1 MTSFPIIALIT
12 DFGIQDHYAAAM
24 KGVILEICR
33 QAQIV
38 DITHAVPP
46 QNIHR
51 AAYILY
57 NAYAYFPEGTIFV
70 AVVDP
75 GVGSSR
81 RAVVVQHQGKMF
93 VVPDNGLLSYVLA
106 GAPGERPD
114 AVELTNTQV
123 QLSRVSSTF
132 HGRDIFAP
140 AAAHLAR
147 GVPISE
153 MGGGVDDL
161 VRLRLPECAIAG
173 DTITGNVWDI
183 DTFGNIVTTI
193 GRLRWVEQDKL
204 LLQPAFGVQKDSV
217 TLDAQS
223 LSVEIGDRLIAPLHR
238 TYAAFSVGQA
248 GSLVGSEGFL
258 EIAVREGN
266 AAQYVHAAVGD
277 PVKIQIKAS

>member
-1 MTSFPIIALIT
+1 MASFPVIALLT
-12 DFGIQDHYAAAM
+12 DFGVQDHYVAAM
-24 KGVILEICR
+24 KGVILGICP

-57 NAYAYFPEGTIFV
+57 NAYAYFPEGTVFV
-70 AVVDP
+70 SVVDP

-81 RAVVVQHQGKMF
+81 RAVVVQHQGKIF
-93 VVPDNGLLSYVLA
+93 VTPDNGLLSYVLA
-106 GAPGERPD
+106 GAPGEHPN
-114 AVELTNTQV
+114 AVELTNAQY

-161 VRLRLPECAIAG
+161 VQLRLPECAASGNI
-173 DTITGNVWDI
+173 ISGNVWDI
-183 DTFGNIVTTI
+183 DGFGNIVTSI
-193 GRLRWVEQDKL
+193 GRLRWIEQDKL
-204 LLQPAFGVQKDSV
+204 LLEPAFGTQKELV
-217 TLDAQS
+217 MLNAQS
-223 LSVEIGDRLIAPLHR
+223 LTVEIGDRLIAPLNR

-248 GSLVGSEGFL
+248 GALVGSEGFL
-258 EIAVREGN
+258 EIAIRDGN
-266 AAQYVHAAVGD
+266 AAQYLNVAAGD